1 MKRKITIVIILAVIA
16 AALLT
21 LFCNRRKVYGNID
34 VSVQE
39 EKTAT
44 SDFSFT
50 TADKGDRLKISLR
63 TNVKTGTVD
72 VTITDSKG
80 EIVKELDRAKA
91 LETYMDVEYDDTYTV
106 TAVYKEFTGKFKIK
120 VSTKRF

>member
-1 MKRKITIVIILAVIA
+1 MKRKITIAIILIVIA

-21 LFCNRRKVYGNID
+21 LFCTRRKVYGNIN
-34 VSVQE
+34 VNVQE
-39 EKTAT
+39 ERTSS
-44 SDFSFT
+44 SDFSF

-63 TNVKTGTVD
+63 THVKTGTVD

-80 EIVKELDRAKA
+80 KIVKELDHAKA

-106 TAVYKEFTGKFKIK
+106 TAVYTQFTGKFKIK

>member
-50 TADKGDRLKISLR
+50 ADKGDRLK
-63 TNVKTGTVD
+63 
-72 VTITDSKG
+72 
-80 EIVKELDRAKA
+80 KA

>member
-1 MKRKITIVIILAVIA
+1 LQ
-16 AALLT
+16 LHCSLS
-21 LFCNRRKVYGNID
+21 FGNID

-44 SDFSFT
+44 SDFSF

>member
-1 MKRKITIVIILAVIA
+1 MKRKITIAIILAVIA
-16 AALLT
+16 AALLI
-21 LFCNRRKVYGNID
+21 LFCTRRKVYGNID

-44 SDFSFT
+44 SDFSF

-80 EIVKELDRAKA
+80 GIVKELDRAKA

>member
-39 EKTAT
+39 EKTG
-44 SDFSFT
+44 FLLH
-50 TADKGDRLKISLR
+50 RR
-63 TNVKTGTVD
+63 
-72 VTITDSKG
+72 
-80 EIVKELDRAKA
+80 
-91 LETYMDVEYDDTYTV
+91 
-106 TAVYKEFTGKFKIK
+106 
-120 VSTKRF
+120 